1 MVFKVVNKVAPLM
14 LLDLDLDC
22 LLANLSHLFFRI
34 SFETIDE
41 TIYELLDRKRKVV
54 NSVTDGIEEESGGS
68 VMDGLIRDLV
78 RRGQER

>member
-1 MVFKVVNKVAPLM
+1 M

-22 LLANLSHLFFRI
+22 LLAEFSQLLFRV